1 MTLPVPVRFL
11 TLILLV
17 LPLASACVSGL
28 ARKDEGALNYVDYAG
43 EPVDTAR
50 TLGEINGWTPVSRNQ
65 LVIWTG
71 VNEAWLLKVWDTC
84 RDLTFANAI
93 SVTRAGRQVSRFDTV
108 RVAEE
113 RCQITEIRAVDVKQ
127 MKADR
132 KAANA
137 AP

>member
-1 MTLPVPVRFL
+1 MTFPAPARSLAL
-11 TLILLV
+11 ALLV
-17 LPLASACVSGL
+17 LPLLSACVSGL
-28 ARKDEGALNYVDYAG
+28 ARKDEGAQFKYVD
-43 EPVDTAR
+43 
-50 TLGEINGWTPVSRNQ
+50 
-65 LVIWTG
+65 IWTG

-108 RVAEE
+108 LVGEE

-127 MKADR
+127 MKSDR
-132 KAANA
+132 KAAKA

>member
-1 MTLPVPVRFL
+1 M
-11 TLILLV
+11 
-17 LPLASACVSGL
+17 
-28 ARKDEGALNYVDYAG
+28 
-43 EPVDTAR
+43 
-50 TLGEINGWTPVSRNQ
+50 
-65 LVIWTG
+65 
-71 VNEAWLLKVWDTC
+71 LKVWDTC

-93 SVTRAGRQVSRFDTV
+93 SVTRAGRQVSRFDAV
-108 RVAEE
+108 RVGED